1 MTVKL
6 RLNKIAF
13 MKTPLSVEERKQQL
27 DNGPIYIF
35 VDWVIRSVYLISPVE
50 WKKRGAL
57 KLFPRSNSDEIRR
70 IANIAIDVFIVLK
83 WIFVLS
89 IWYFGFT
96 NFFVVTI
103 AIFLLVMN
111 LHTYFWYHLWTIEKN
126 GPVAGVEFR
135 ERRRFV
141 NLVFAISY
149 SMVLYAYLYHRILQ
163 VDFTWSTKISP
174 WIAALVFSV
183 GNALTGFSGDLKPE
197 TEMAQLVVSSQL
209 VMTFIFVAM
218 LLSNSVPRPKN

>member
-1 MTVKL
+1 M
-6 RLNKIAF
+6 KI
-13 MKTPLSVEERKQQL
+13 PLSVEEKKQQL

-35 VDWVIRSVYLISPVE
+35 VDWLIRSAYSISPVE

-70 IANIAIDVFIVLK
+70 IANIAIDIFIVLK

-96 NFFVVTI
+96 NIFVVTI

-111 LHTYFWYHLWTIEKN
+111 LHTYFWYHLWTIERN
-126 GPVAGVEFR
+126 GPATGIEFR

-163 VDFTWSTKISP
+163 ADFIWSAKISP

-197 TEMAQLVVSSQL
+197 TEVAQLVVSSQL